1 MTEVAATA
9 ERPIRPRRRFLQRH
23 GGLLVTIVLLTLGA
37 IFVLLP
43 LYWLVSTAFKNGNDA
58 FALPPRYITRPTLSA
73 FKTILGGQFAHY
85 VLNSVIVAVAATLVA
100 LLLGVPAG
108 YAFARSPVKGARI
121 FNTWF
126 VLAYVAPPVV
136 FIIPLYIMYQ
146 HLHLLDT
153 YLGLILAYETGL
165 LPFTIWL
172 MRVYFSE
179 IPRELDEAAWIDGCS
194 KMRALWKVV
203 LPTVWPGLTTVGL
216 LVGLASW
223 GEYFGALI
231 LTGLLAANGQAQ
243 PAVKIVSVEKTSFAE
258 VTAQLDSGGN
268 FYMYLGTA
276 QWLDGLSSKVSNL
289 RQTFTAMPNLKET
302 DL

>member
-1 MTEVAATA
+1 MTQVTATVDQPA
-9 ERPIRPRRRFLQRH
+9 RPRRRFLQRH
-23 GGLLVTIVLLTLGA
+23 GGTVVTFVLLALGA
-37 IFVLLP
+37 VFVLLP
-43 LYWLVSTAFKNGNDA
+43 LYWLLSTAFKNANDA
-58 FALPPRYITRPTLSA
+58 FALPPRYITTPTLSS
-73 FKTILGGQFAHY
+73 FKQILGGQFSHY
-85 VLNSVIVAVAATLVA
+85 VLNSVIVAVGSTLVA

-108 YAFARSPVKGARI
+108 YAFARAPVKGAKI
-121 FNTWF
+121 INTWF

-153 YLGLILAYETGL
+153 YQGLILAYETGL

-172 MRVYFSE
+172 MRVYFTD

-231 LTGLLAANGQAQ
+231 LTGPHTETAPVAVEGYIGTTFANWNELAAAGVVLVVPALLATIVVQRGFVRGLTFG
-243 PAVKIVSVEKTSFAE
+243 AVK
-258 VTAQLDSGGN
+258 Q
-268 FYMYLGTA
+268 
-276 QWLDGLSSKVSNL
+276 
-289 RQTFTAMPNLKET
+289 
-302 DL
+302 

>member
-1 MTEVAATA
+1 MVKTAATVNQPLRA
-9 ERPIRPRRRFLQRH
+9 RRRFLQRH
-23 GGLLVTIVLLTLGA
+23 ASLVVTLVLLLLGA
-37 IFVLLP
+37 VFVLLP
-43 LYWLVSTAFKNGNDA
+43 LYWLLSTAFKNGNDA
-58 FALPPRYITRPTLSA
+58 FALPPRYVTKPTLSN
-73 FKTILGGQFAHY
+73 FTQILGGQFAHY
-85 VLNSVIVAVAATLVA
+85 VLNSVIVAIGSTAVA

-108 YAFARSPVKGARI
+108 YAFARSPIRGAKV

-153 YLGLILAYETGL
+153 YQGLILAYETGL

-172 MRVYFSE
+172 MRVYFNE
-179 IPRELDEAAWIDGCS
+179 VPRELDEAAWIDGCS

-216 LVGLASW
+216 LVFLASW

-231 LTGLLAANGQAQ
+231 LTGPHTETAPVAVEGYIGTTFANWSELAAAGVVLVVPALLATIVVQRGFVRGLTFG
-243 PAVKIVSVEKTSFAE
+243 AVK
-258 VTAQLDSGGN
+258 Q
-268 FYMYLGTA
+268 
-276 QWLDGLSSKVSNL
+276 
-289 RQTFTAMPNLKET
+289 
-302 DL
+302 

>member
-1 MTEVAATA
+1 M
-9 ERPIRPRRRFLQRH
+9 QRH
-23 GGLLVTIVLLTLGA
+23 AGLVVTLVLLLLGA

-43 LYWLVSTAFKNGNDA
+43 LYWLLSTAFKNGNDA
-58 FALPPRYITRPTLSA
+58 FALPPRYVTKPTLSN
-73 FKTILGGQFAHY
+73 FTQILGGQFAHY
-85 VLNSVIVAVAATLVA
+85 VLNSVIVAVGSTAVA

-108 YAFARSPVKGARI
+108 YAFARSPIRGAKV

-153 YLGLILAYETGL
+153 YQGLILAYETGL

-172 MRVYFSE
+172 MRVYFNE
-179 IPRELDEAAWIDGCS
+179 VPRELDEAAWIDGCS

-216 LVGLASW
+216 LVFLASW

-231 LTGLLAANGQAQ
+231 LTGPHTETAPVAVEGYIGTTFANWSELAAAGVVLVVPALLATIVVQRGFVRGLTFG
-243 PAVKIVSVEKTSFAE
+243 AVK
-258 VTAQLDSGGN
+258 Q
-268 FYMYLGTA
+268 
-276 QWLDGLSSKVSNL
+276 
-289 RQTFTAMPNLKET
+289 
-302 DL
+302 

>member
-1 MTEVAATA
+1 MVKTAATVNQPLRA
-9 ERPIRPRRRFLQRH
+9 RRRFLQRH
-23 GGLLVTIVLLTLGA
+23 ASLVVTLVLLLLGA

-43 LYWLVSTAFKNGNDA
+43 LYWLLSTAFKNGNDA
-58 FALPPRYITRPTLSA
+58 FALPPRYVTKPTLSN
-73 FKTILGGQFAHY
+73 FTQILGGQFAHY
-85 VLNSVIVAVAATLVA
+85 VLNSVIVAVGSTAVA

-108 YAFARSPVKGARI
+108 YAFARSPIRGAKV

-153 YLGLILAYETGL
+153 YQGLILAYETGL

-172 MRVYFSE
+172 MRVYFNE
-179 IPRELDEAAWIDGCS
+179 VPRELDEAAWIDGCS

-216 LVGLASW
+216 LVFLASW

-231 LTGLLAANGQAQ
+231 LTGPHTETAPVAVEGYIGTTFANWSELAAAGVVLVVPALLATIVVQRGFVRGLTFG
-243 PAVKIVSVEKTSFAE
+243 AVK
-258 VTAQLDSGGN
+258 Q
-268 FYMYLGTA
+268 
-276 QWLDGLSSKVSNL
+276 
-289 RQTFTAMPNLKET
+289 
-302 DL
+302 

>member
-1 MTEVAATA
+1 MVKTAATVNQPLRA
-9 ERPIRPRRRFLQRH
+9 RRRFLQRH
-23 GGLLVTIVLLTLGA
+23 ASLVVTLVLLLLGA

-43 LYWLVSTAFKNGNDA
+43 LYWLLSTAFKNGNDA
-58 FALPPRYITRPTLSA
+58 FALPPRYVTKPTLSN
-73 FKTILGGQFAHY
+73 FTQILGGQFAHY
-85 VLNSVIVAVAATLVA
+85 VLNSVIVAIGSTAVA

-108 YAFARSPVKGARI
+108 YAFARSPIRGAKV

-153 YLGLILAYETGL
+153 YQGLTLAYETGL

-172 MRVYFSE
+172 MRVYFNE
-179 IPRELDEAAWIDGCS
+179 VPRELDEAAWIDGCS

-216 LVGLASW
+216 LVFLASW

-231 LTGLLAANGQAQ
+231 LTGPHTETAPVAVEGYIGTTFADWSELAAAGVVLVVPALLATIVVQRGFVRGLTFG
-243 PAVKIVSVEKTSFAE
+243 AVK
-258 VTAQLDSGGN
+258 Q
-268 FYMYLGTA
+268 
-276 QWLDGLSSKVSNL
+276 
-289 RQTFTAMPNLKET
+289 
-302 DL
+302 

>member
-1 MTEVAATA
+1 MVTLA
-9 ERPIRPRRRFLQRH
+9 
-23 GGLLVTIVLLTLGA
+23 LLVLGA

-43 LYWLVSTAFKNGNDA
+43 LYWLLSTAFKNGNDA
-58 FALPPRYITRPTLSA
+58 FALPPRYVTKPTLSS

-85 VLNSVIVAVAATLVA
+85 VLNSIIVAFASTAVA

-108 YAFARSPVKGARI
+108 YAFARSPIRGAKV

-179 IPRELDEAAWIDGCS
+179 VPRELDEAAWIDGCS

-231 LTGLLAANGQAQ
+231 LTGPHTETAPVAVEGYIGTTFANWSNLAAAGVVLVVPALLATIVVQRGFVRGLTFG
-243 PAVKIVSVEKTSFAE
+243 AVK
-258 VTAQLDSGGN
+258 Q
-268 FYMYLGTA
+268 
-276 QWLDGLSSKVSNL
+276 
-289 RQTFTAMPNLKET
+289 
-302 DL
+302 

>member
-1 MTEVAATA
+1 MEPARRNEEMVKTAATVNQPLRA
-9 ERPIRPRRRFLQRH
+9 RRRFLQRH
-23 GGLLVTIVLLTLGA
+23 AGLVATLVLLLLGA
-37 IFVLLP
+37 VFVLLP
-43 LYWLVSTAFKNGNDA
+43 LYWLLSTAFKNGNDA
-58 FALPPRYITRPTLSA
+58 FALPPRYVTKPTLSN
-73 FKTILGGQFAHY
+73 FTQILGGQFAHY
-85 VLNSVIVAVAATLVA
+85 VLNSVIVAVGSTAVA

-108 YAFARSPVKGARI
+108 YAFARSPIRGAKV

-153 YLGLILAYETGL
+153 YQGLILAYETGL

-172 MRVYFSE
+172 MRVYFNE
-179 IPRELDEAAWIDGCS
+179 VPRELDEAAWIDGCS

-216 LVGLASW
+216 LVFLASW

-231 LTGLLAANGQAQ
+231 LTGPHTETAPVAVEGYIGTTFANWSELAAAGVVLVVPALLATIVVQRGFVRGLTFG
-243 PAVKIVSVEKTSFAE
+243 AVK
-258 VTAQLDSGGN
+258 Q
-268 FYMYLGTA
+268 
-276 QWLDGLSSKVSNL
+276 
-289 RQTFTAMPNLKET
+289 
-302 DL
+302 

>member
-1 MTEVAATA
+1 MEPARRNEEMVKTAATVNQPLRA
-9 ERPIRPRRRFLQRH
+9 RRRFLQRH
-23 GGLLVTIVLLTLGA
+23 ASLVVTLVLLLLGA

-43 LYWLVSTAFKNGNDA
+43 LYWLLSTAFKNGNDA
-58 FALPPRYITRPTLSA
+58 FALPPRYVTKPTLSN
-73 FKTILGGQFAHY
+73 FTQILGGQFAHY
-85 VLNSVIVAVAATLVA
+85 VLNSVIVAIGSTAVA

-108 YAFARSPVKGARI
+108 YAFARSPVRGAKV

-153 YLGLILAYETGL
+153 YQGLILAYETGL

-172 MRVYFSE
+172 MRVYFNE
-179 IPRELDEAAWIDGCS
+179 VPRELDEAAWIDGCS

-216 LVGLASW
+216 LVFLASW

-231 LTGLLAANGQAQ
+231 LTGPHTETAPVAVEGYIGTTFANWSELAAAGVVLVVPALLATIVVQRGFVRGLTFG
-243 PAVKIVSVEKTSFAE
+243 AVK
-258 VTAQLDSGGN
+258 Q
-268 FYMYLGTA
+268 
-276 QWLDGLSSKVSNL
+276 
-289 RQTFTAMPNLKET
+289 
-302 DL
+302 